1 MRCSYLIGDFLKV
14 EYVNPEGLPKP
25 RGYSQVV
32 AVSGPHKTI
41 YVGGQDAVNE
51 KGETVGKGNLK
62 LQTAQVLSNL
72 ERALG
77 ALGAKLENVIKWTV
91 YIVAGQNPQEG
102 FAVFSEKWQNK
113 PNPPA
118 ITAVFVA
125 GLGSPEWLVE
135 IEAVAVIP
143 E

>member
-1 MRCSYLIGDFLKV
+1 M
-14 EYVNPEGLPKP
+14 
-25 RGYSQVV
+25 
-32 AVSGPHKTI
+32 
-41 YVGGQDAVNE
+41 NE

-62 LQTAQVLSNL
+62 LQTAQVLSNV
-72 ERALG
+72 ERALE
-77 ALGAKLENVIKWTV
+77 AVGAKLENVVKWTV

-102 FAVFSEKWQNK
+102 VAVFSEKLQNK

>member
-1 MRCSYLIGDFLKV
+1 MKV
-14 EYVNPEGLPKP
+14 EHVNPEALRKP
-25 RGYSQVV
+25 RGYTQVV

-41 YVGGQDAVNE
+41 YIGEQDAVNE

-72 ERALG
+72 ERALE
-77 ALGAKLENVIKWTV
+77 AVDAKLENVVKWTV

-102 FAVFSEKWQNK
+102 FGVFSEKWQNK
-113 PNPPA
+113 QNPPA
-118 ITAVFVA
+118 ITVVFVA
-125 GLGSPEWLVE
+125 ALGNPEWLVE